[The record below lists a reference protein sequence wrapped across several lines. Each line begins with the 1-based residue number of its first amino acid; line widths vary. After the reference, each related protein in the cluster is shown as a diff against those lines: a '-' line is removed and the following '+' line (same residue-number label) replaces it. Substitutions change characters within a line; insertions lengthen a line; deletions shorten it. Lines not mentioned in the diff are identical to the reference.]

1 MDNTV
6 EYLTVIKT
14 AVAEHLMDHNVPVDP
29 ETVVPELKSI
39 RKILDDEI
47 KTLEGQIAD
56 SK

>member
-1 MDNTV
+1 MDHSV
-6 EYLTVIKT
+6 EYLSAIKT
-14 AVAEHLMDHNVPVDP
+14 AVAEQLMDHDVPVEP
-29 ETVVPELKSI
+29 ETVVAELKSI